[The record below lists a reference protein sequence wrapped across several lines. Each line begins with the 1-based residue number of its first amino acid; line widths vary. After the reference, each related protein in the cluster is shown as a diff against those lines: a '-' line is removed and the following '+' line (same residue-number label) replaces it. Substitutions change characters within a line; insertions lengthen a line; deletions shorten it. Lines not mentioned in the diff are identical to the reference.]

1 MTAAERNA
9 LRAKAEAAGSLG
21 FAYLPALVVLEVA
34 ELFERAADQL
44 ERFNQ
49 RHEPEPEPEPEPAAP
64 APAKRV
70 RKVPPA

>member
-49 RHEPEPEPEPEPAAP
+49 RHEPAAP
-64 APAKRV
+64 APAKRARP

>member
-9 LRAKAEAAGSLG
+9 LRAKAEAAGSMG

-49 RHEPEPEPEPEPAAP
+49 RHEPEPAAP
-64 APAKRV
+64 APAKRA